1 MESQAENS
9 HMEYILANPGLRLI
23 AAKIISHMGIP
34 DLQRCQQVSKDFQY
48 IITERFVKKIR
59 MLRENLSSILSDNK
73 RNNVSAWDKFLQ
85 TFDEYTRVDKLEVV
99 TDFLEFYSKKTNHEK
114 SPLLVAIWEEN
125 TDFIKLILECP
136 IDTSDIVRE
145 VPKGVKY
152 GRPTFCFNINDTS
165 KPLALPEWLL
175 VKLGGPEF
183 GSECPVSIRFKE
195 DEVKEVDQV
204 DKVDEDDGIYH
215 ETNLIELKFANLED
229 VSSRAIVKNRTYCMS
244 GIDGIDI
251 YAIPGFGNRVLI
263 GPFNKPYE
271 MVGSRSKMV

>member
-9 HMEYILANPGLRLI
+9 QMECILANPGLRLI
-23 AAKIISHMGIP
+23 ADKVISHLSIP

-48 IITERFVKKIR
+48 IITERFVKKIKIIR
-59 MLRENLSSILSDNK
+59 MFRMNLSSILSNNK

-114 SPLLVAIWEEN
+114 SPFLVAIWEEN

-136 IDTSDIVRE
+136 IDTSHIVRE

-152 GRPTFCFNINDTS
+152 GRPTFCFNITDTS
-165 KPLALPEWLL
+165 KPIALPEWLL
-175 VKLGGPEF
+175 VTLGGP
-183 GSECPVSIRFKE
+183 ECPVSIKFKE
-195 DEVKEVDQV
+195 DEVKEVDEV
-204 DKVDEDDGIYH
+204 DEVDEDNGIYD
-215 ETNLIELKFANLED
+215 ETNLIELTFAHLEDLPWRANLE
-229 VSSRAIVKNRTYCMS
+229 NRTYCMS